1 MQIRALPWSVRGGS
15 KPCQPMLRQVRR
27 ARSSDANATQRCCLT
42 HHDGRGKAHSLEHDG
57 ELSSDSGAG
66 WVQRGSD
73 LVFAR
78 LADGDGLY
86 ELGRPLRV
94 SFKVEHL
101 FKGACG

>member
-1 MQIRALPWSVRGGS
+1 M
-15 KPCQPMLRQVRR
+15 
-27 ARSSDANATQRCCLT
+27 T
-42 HHDGRGKAHSLEHDG
+42 HDDGRGKAHSLENNG
-57 ELSSDSGAG
+57 ELGSDSGAG

-78 LADGDGLY
+78 LADGDGLDQ
-86 ELGRPLRV
+86 LGRPLRV